1 MIIALALT
9 VKQCCHVYISSSTVM
24 AQTGKRKEA
33 VQIISL
39 KPSRSLQKAMR
50 GAPSSFV
57 LSSEFGL
64 I

>member
-1 MIIALALT
+1 
-9 VKQCCHVYISSSTVM
+9 M